1 MHGATEPKITTDCPA
16 GDLTGLDRGATLVF
30 KGIRFAR
37 AERFAD
43 PVDVTSLHSGGTS
56 RPYDATSFRAQAPQV
71 SGVLEAMLGG
81 SRLPTGEDCLNL
93 NVFTP
98 ACDDGRRPVLFWVHG
113 GAYTSGGGAM
123 PWYDGSRLAIRGDV
137 VVVTINYRLG
147 ALGFLGDRNSG
158 MLDQVSALRWV
169 ARNISAFGGDPAN
182 VTVFGE
188 SAGGS
193 AVIALSALTGSEGLF
208 RRTLAMSPSILQYR
222 NSAEGERNERGY
234 LDAVGVDSVA
244 GLAGLPLEALSE
256 AQAEVLAIPSW
267 RAQHFSPTEST
278 SSIPGCIVD
287 VSAVDPRPMLIGT
300 TRDEANLFNAFDPRR
315 KRWDDADVERHFR
328 KVFDDR
334 APAAIELYRDARP
347 DADANALVGAM
358 ETDFMFRVPS
368 CRLAERRAAAGSA
381 TWMYLFDQVTPQF
394 GGVLGSCHALDIPF
408 AFDNLHRP
416 GVESFT
422 GSDPGRQDVADLF
435 AGALLAYARSD
446 RPGWAPY
453 DTESR
458 CTQRIG
464 PEPTVVSDPAPDLRE
479 LWEPVEL

>member
-1 MHGATEPKITTDCPA
+1 MHAATEPTITTDCPA
-16 GDLTGLDRGATLVF
+16 GDLTGIDRGATLVF
-30 KGIRFAR
+30 KGIRFAG

-43 PVDVTSLHSGGTS
+43 PVDVTSLRSDGTAQ
-56 RPYDATSFRAQAPQV
+56 PYDATRFRAQAPQV

-81 SRLPTGEDCLNL
+81 SRLPTGEDCLHL

-113 GAYTSGGGAM
+113 GAYTTGGGAM

-169 ARNISAFGGDPAN
+169 ARNISSFGGDPGN

-193 AVIALSALTGSEGLF
+193 AVIALSAVTGTQGLF
-208 RRTLAMSPSILQYR
+208 SRTLAMSPSILQYR
-222 NSAEGERNERGY
+222 TSDEGERRERGY
-234 LDAVGVDSVA
+234 LDAVGVDGVA

-256 AQAEVLAIPSW
+256 AQAEVLSIPSW
-267 RAQHFSPTEST
+267 RARHFSPTEPS
-278 SSIPGCIVD
+278 SSIPERIVD
-287 VSAVDPRPMLIGT
+287 VSAVDPRPMVIGT
-300 TRDEANLFNAFDPRR
+300 TRDEANLFNAFDPKR
-315 KRWDDADVERHFR
+315 KHWDDADVDRQFR
-328 KVFDDR
+328 RIFDDR
-334 APAAIELYRDARP
+334 APAAIEWYRDQRSG
-347 DADANALVGAM
+347 ADANTLVSAM

-368 CRLAERRAAAGSA
+368 RRLAERRTAAGSP

-422 GSDPGRQDVADLF
+422 GSDPGRQHVADLF
-435 AGALLAYARSD
+435 AGALLAFARTD
-446 RPGWAPY
+446 RPGWQPY
-453 DTESR
+453 DPVSR
-458 CTQRIG
+458 CTQYIG
-464 PEPTVVSDPAPDLRE
+464 PEPTVVSDPEPDLRE
-479 LWEPVEL
+479 LWEAVEL